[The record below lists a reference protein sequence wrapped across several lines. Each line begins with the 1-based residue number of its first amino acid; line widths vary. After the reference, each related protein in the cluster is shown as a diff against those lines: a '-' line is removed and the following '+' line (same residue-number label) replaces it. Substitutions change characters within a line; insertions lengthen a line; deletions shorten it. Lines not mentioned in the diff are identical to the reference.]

1 MDSTLAS
8 LSSTQLRRAA
18 ELKERIE
25 SLQNE
30 LSGLLG
36 GSASALPS
44 GQGSRKRFLS
54 AAAIARIRAAQKAR
68 WAKHRAAHGGKP
80 GRKAAAGGRK
90 MPAAARARLAAIA
103 RARWAKVKAAGRKAL

>member
-8 LSSTQLRRAA
+8 LSSAQLRRAA
-18 ELKERIE
+18 DLKERIE

-36 GSASALPS
+36 SSASFVPS
-44 GQGSRKRFLS
+44 AQGGKKRFLS

-68 WAKHRAAHGGKP
+68 WAKHRAAQGGKSTA
-80 GRKAAAGGRK
+80 KASASARK

-103 RARWAKVKAAGRKAL
+103 RARWAKAKASGRKAL